1 MSGEKHAEGIKK
13 SINDIIGVNTSL
25 KHKKKNI
32 DGIKKDRFI
41 RIINLLEEIEVRGA
55 LMNSELEMDFT
66 SYNEKFY
73 SVIDLMFDMFFS
85 TQACELIFFYVYE
98 RTNPDGTI
106 NNIVNT
112 QDNTIIPIN
121 SPGELWDILKII
133 EEPKTKTN
141 K

>member
-1 MSGEKHAEGIKK
+1 MSGEKHADGIKK

-25 KHKKKNI
+25 KRKKKN
-32 DGIKKDRFI
+32 DDDIKKDRFI

-85 TQACELIFFYVYE
+85 IQACELIFFYVYE

-133 EEPKTKTN
+133 EEPKTKPN

>member
-32 DGIKKDRFI
+32 DDIKKDRFI

-121 SPGELWDILKII
+121 SPGELWDIVKII